1 MKAEH
6 HRVIVVGAGPAG
18 CATAIA
24 CRQRGLEVLLLER
37 ASFPRHRPGETLHP
51 GVEPILEELGVG
63 AAVRGAGFP
72 RHTAVRLET
81 EAGSRLMAYGAD
93 ASGPWRGFQAWRPDF
108 DALLL
113 SRAREVGVDVLMP
126 CAADGLLVEEGRVR
140 GVKTAAGTHLARWVV
155 DAGGSAHWLARRR
168 ELPLNVLSPRLVAR
182 YGYCRGQ
189 VEEAAE
195 FPLLRL
201 HPKGWTW
208 MATVKPGLLA
218 WVKLGFAPEPS
229 PVSRERAPV
238 SLPGVG
244 RVRGANVT
252 WRLANETAGPGFFL
266 AGDSGGVLDPG
277 SSHGVLRALMSG
289 MLAAHLMA
297 GVARAL
303 LDEAEAIERYRGWFA
318 GTLQRD
324 AERLRELY
332 GAAVML
338 SPRSREGTSA

>member
-1 MKAEH
+1 MSDSH
-6 HRVIVVGAGPAG
+6 HQIIVVGAGPAG

-24 CRQRGLEVLLLER
+24 CRRRGLEVLLIER

-51 GVEPILEELGVG
+51 GVEPILDELGVG
-63 AAVRGAGFP
+63 DAVRGAGFL
-72 RHTAVRLET
+72 RHTAVRIET

-126 CAADGLLVEEGRVR
+126 CAAEDLLVEQGRVR
-140 GVKTAAGTHLARWVV
+140 GVKTRGGRLLARWVV
-155 DAGGSAHWLARRR
+155 DAGGSAHWLSRRLK
-168 ELPLNVLSPRLVAR
+168 LPLSVLSRPLIAH
-182 YGYCRGQ
+182 YGYCLGQ
-189 VEEAAE
+189 VQQAAE

-208 MATVKPGLLA
+208 MAPVRLGLLA
-218 WVKLGFAPEPS
+218 WVKLGFSPEPS
-229 PVSRERAPV
+229 SASRETAPV
-238 SLPGVG
+238 ALPGVG

-289 MLAAHLMA
+289 MLIAHLMA
-297 GVARAL
+297 GVAREL

-324 AERLRELY
+324 AERLRQLY
-332 GAAVML
+332 GDGA
-338 SPRSREGTSA
+338 SAYP